1 MQPYPTR
8 CIFLMYMAMIHSD
21 NLPLLN
27 TKLYVPVMR
36 ENLVKRSRLHKQLA
50 AGENSKLILIT
61 AAAGAGKTTLV
72 ISWLAQQNKQ
82 AAWLSLDKND
92 NDPLIF
98 LTYVAAALQ
107 TIEAGV
113 CETIKPLLISS
124 DPPPIPIL
132 LTYFVNDMACL
143 KQPSILVLDDY
154 HAITNAHVH
163 KITEFLIENAPP
175 TLQII
180 MTSRV
185 MPDISVSRL
194 RARNQLVEISDRDL
208 RFSDEESWQF
218 LHHVMQL
225 HLSQAEASDL
235 NNRTEGWVTG
245 LQLAA
250 IGLRSQPGAG
260 EFIHELGGDDRLIGD
275 YLVDEVI
282 EQQSLEVR
290 QFLGRTSI
298 LHQFS
303 ASLCNAVLGIHN
315 AQEMLLYLE
324 HANLFLVSLDNRRGW
339 YRYHH
344 LFGDMLRSRLQQ
356 KRPEMIPQLYQRAVA
371 WHLENGLTAEAIDY
385 TIEAGDYEQTAVLI
399 EKYWGQFQTGSR
411 RIRIIQWAEAIPE
424 TILKQHDLLWSQ
436 YILALFYFASFDTA
450 LDALKR
456 LWHTDPIDEN
466 KLRLVR
472 ALENPLLAAITLH
485 TTLDAQRVLDLSQQ
499 ALAVLPENNSL
510 MRGIALGH
518 SGSASLY
525 LGDLP
530 AASRYLVAAVELIEC
545 TYSWSI
551 ITVFRNYLA
560 ETEAVQGHLVKAAE
574 QYRQLQHFVCDH
586 GLQEGHT
593 FASTQIGLG
602 MLYYEWNQLEEAERL
617 IREGR
622 RLAETSNSLEVALYA
637 YRASSK
643 LKLAIDQSP
652 DVKEKLDQIE
662 VTAASFQFPPLV
674 MDRIEA
680 LRSWLALRA
689 GNLVNGQ
696 SWARSFSHKREQQIS
711 YLQQFEWLTV
721 ARIHLETGREDE
733 CLRLLQALQKLA
745 LEQNRLRDWIWIG
758 ALLVRTWY
766 QAGETHLALSKLNNL
781 LAAAE
786 PEGYIRSFVDP
797 GPIMQE
803 LLLKV
808 LAGNGR
814 SATNAPS
821 PAYIQRILAAFPEKS
836 DEKRPLAPTLLTP
849 RELEILQLLADGHAY
864 KQISAELVI
873 SENTLKTH
881 IKRIYSKLN
890 VHNRMNAVLVAQDME
905 LL

>member
-1 MQPYPTR
+1 MTY
-8 CIFLMYMAMIHSD
+8 SD

-27 TKLYVPVMR
+27 TKLFVPVMR
-36 ENLVKRSRLHKQLA
+36 GNLVKRSRLHKQLN
-50 AGENSKLILIT
+50 AGKNSKLILVT
-61 AAAGAGKTTLV
+61 APAGAGKTTLV
-72 ISWLAQQNKQ
+72 ISWLAQQNNQ

-107 TIEAGV
+107 AIEAGV
-113 CETIKPLLISS
+113 CETIKPLLVSP

-132 LTYFVNDMACL
+132 LTYFVNDLACL

-180 MTSRV
+180 MTSRM
-185 MPDISVSRL
+185 MPEISVSRL
-194 RARNQLVEISDRDL
+194 RARNQLVEVLASDL

-218 LHHVMQL
+218 LHDVMQL
-225 HLSQAEASDL
+225 HLSEAEMSDI

-250 IGLRSQPGAG
+250 IGLHSQPGAG
-260 EFIHELGGDDRLIGD
+260 KFIHELGGDDRLIGD

-282 EQQSLEVR
+282 EQQPLEVR
-290 QFLGRTSI
+290 QFLVRTSI
-298 LHQFS
+298 LQRFS
-303 ASLCNAVLGIHN
+303 ASLCNAVLDINN
-315 AQEMLLYLE
+315 AQEMLLHLE

-344 LFGDMLRSRLQQ
+344 LFGEMLRLRLSL
-356 KRPEMIPQLYQRAVA
+356 KRPEMISQLYQRAVA

-385 TIEAGDYEQTAVLI
+385 TIEAEDYEQTAVLI
-399 EKYWGQFQTGSR
+399 EKYSAQFQTGSR
-411 RIRIIQWAEAIPE
+411 RTRIIQWAEAIPE
-424 TILKQHDLLWSQ
+424 TILKQHDILWSQ

-456 LWHTDPIDEN
+456 LWHTSPIDEN
-466 KLRLVR
+466 KLRMVR

-499 ALAVLPENNSL
+499 ALTVLPENNIL

-525 LGDLP
+525 LGDLT
-530 AASRYLVAAVELIEC
+530 AASSYLTTAIELIEH

-551 ITVFRNYLA
+551 VTVFRNYLA
-560 ETEAVQGHLVKAAE
+560 ETEAVQGHLFKAAE
-574 QYRQLQHFVCDH
+574 QYQQIHRFVYDH

-593 FASTQIGLG
+593 FASTLIGLG
-602 MLYYEWNQLEEAERL
+602 LLHYEWNQLGEAERL
-617 IREGR
+617 IGEGR
-622 RLAETSNSLEVALYA
+622 RLAETSSSLEVALHA

-643 LKLAIDQSP
+643 LKLAIDQLP

-662 VTAASFQFPPLV
+662 ITAASFQFPPLV
-674 MDRIEA
+674 MDRIEV
-680 LRSWLALRA
+680 LRSWLAFRA
-689 GNLVNGQ
+689 GNLAYGQ
-696 SWARSFSHKREQQIS
+696 SWARSFSHKQEKQIS
-711 YLQQFEWLTV
+711 CLQQFEWLTV
-721 ARIHLETGREDE
+721 ARIHLETGHEDE

-766 QAGETHLALSKLNNL
+766 QAGEVDLALSKLNHL
-781 LAAAE
+781 LTTAE

-803 LLLKV
+803 ILLKA

-814 SATNAPS
+814 FATHTS
-821 PAYIQRILAAFPEKS
+821 SLAYIQRILAAFPEIS
-836 DEKRPLAPTLLTP
+836 EEKRPLASTLLTP

-864 KQISAELVI
+864 KQIAAQLVI

-881 IKRIYSKLN
+881 IKRIYSKLD
-890 VHNRMNAVLVAQDME
+890 VHNRTNAVIVAQEME